1 MEMKKTMYMK
11 ATLLFCFMVCAALFT
26 GCSDDDEVATL
37 TEGQGEVTFKFV
49 RNKVFTISTLEDMA
63 RLKVTLEKDG
73 NKINLKTVDLTGN
86 EDELTSEV
94 LALEEGTY
102 QVVKY
107 VAYNNKGAQIQEAY
121 VDDENN
127 ITVKHGEMA
136 TFYFPVSIRFVY
148 VNNQLRNQLFGL
160 CEQVL
165 GTDSTKW
172 PKTWRVENEDLLTWE
187 NLEFEV
193 DDYGNITYLATIIF
207 DNKVFPGMKKL
218 PELISTFSTLEGI
231 QIMNIPEFEE
241 LPESLDKSTL
251 YSILIMNTG
260 FKAFPKNFEKM
271 KNLRSLTVV
280 NSQLTELPA
289 RLGELLELRDL
300 EISGNTIS
308 EFPAALAEKLQKVV
322 SLRMNDTKLTTLP
335 SNIFGM
341 KMMSTFD
348 FRNNPNLNAL
358 PENRGEGVRMG
369 GLLLDNCGFTSIPK
383 IAKGRLRTLTL
394 ANNKITS
401 VSESE
406 LNGLSDELETLVLD
420 GNKINT
426 FPKMNSESLIEL
438 KLNDCGLS
446 AIPDLSALPNLRSL
460 ALAKNNI
467 KAIGDGVFSKN
478 PYISILDFSD
488 NVGLTSFSANA
499 GIYLKEQEDVIKGV
513 TEKVSKP
520 FYLHCV
526 NVDNCPSLTWQVPAT
541 WCCIENFKMEN
552 KEDLLLPRR
561 NVIVYNRNSSG
572 VTRAVCPVDGCKAT
586 YELPRDLDEYLESL
600 KKKSDE

>member
-1 MEMKKTMYMK
+1 MEMKIIKYMK
-11 ATLLFCFMVCAALFT
+11 ATLLFCFIICAALFA

-73 NKINLKTVDLTGN
+73 KRIDLKTVDLTGN
-86 EDELTSEV
+86 EEELTSEV

-102 QVVKY
+102 HVVKY
-107 VAYNNKGAQIQEAY
+107 VAYNNKGTQIQEAY
-121 VDDENN
+121 VDDDNS
-127 ITVKHGEMA
+127 ITVVHGEMA
-136 TFYFPVSIRFVY
+136 TFYFPISIRFVY

-193 DDYGNITYLATIIF
+193 DDYGNITYLASIIF
-207 DNKVFPGMKKL
+207 DNKTFPGMKKL
-218 PELISTFSTLEGI
+218 PELISSFSTLEGI
-231 QIMNIPEFEE
+231 QIMDIPEFEE
-241 LPESLDKSTL
+241 LPDNLNKSTL
-251 YSILIMNTG
+251 YSILIMNTN

-271 KNLRSLTVV
+271 KNLRSITVI
-280 NSQLTELPA
+280 NSQLTELPT

-300 EISGNTIS
+300 EISGNSIS
-308 EFPAALAEKLQKVV
+308 EFPAELAEKLQKVV

-335 SNIFGM
+335 SNIFSM
-341 KMMSTFD
+341 KMVSTFD
-348 FRNNPNLNAL
+348 FRNNPNLNSL
-358 PENRGEGVRMG
+358 PETRGEGVRMG
-369 GLLLDNCGFTSIPK
+369 GLILDNCGFTSIPK

-406 LNGLSDELETLVLD
+406 LNSLSDELETLILD
-420 GNKINT
+420 GNKINS
-426 FPKMNSESLIEL
+426 FPNMSSKSLIEL

-446 AIPDLSALPNLRSL
+446 AIPNLSALPNLRSL

-467 KAIGDGVFSKN
+467 TAIGDGVFSGN
-478 PYISILDFSD
+478 RYISILDFS
-488 NVGLTSFSANA
+488 NNTRLTSFSANA
-499 GIYLKEQEDVIKGV
+499 GIYLREQEDEISGATVN
-513 TEKVSKP
+513 VSKP

-526 NVDNCPSLTWQVPAT
+526 NVDNCPALTWVVPET
-541 WCCIENFKMEN
+541 WCCIENFKIEN

-561 NVIVYNRNSSG
+561 NVIVYNHNSSG
-572 VTRAVCPVDGCKAT
+572 VTRAVCPVAGCKAT
-586 YELPRDLDEYLESL
+586 YELPKDFEEYLESL
-600 KKKSDE
+600 KNKLNE

>member
-1 MEMKKTMYMK
+1 MEMKMIMYMK
-11 ATLLFCFMVCAALFT
+11 ATLLFCFIICAALFT
-26 GCSDDDEVATL
+26 GCSEDDEVATL
-37 TEGQGEVTFKFV
+37 AEGQGEVTFKFV

-73 NKINLKTVDLTGN
+73 KKIDLKTVDLTGN

-107 VAYNNKGAQIQEAY
+107 VAYDNKGAQIQEAY
-121 VDDENN
+121 VDDENSV
-127 ITVKHGEMA
+127 TVKHGEMA
-136 TFYFPVSIRFVY
+136 TFYFPISIRFVY

-193 DDYGNITYLATIIF
+193 DDYGNISYLATIIF
-207 DNKVFPGMKKL
+207 DNKAFPGMKKL
-218 PELISTFSTLEGI
+218 PGLISTFSTLEGI
-231 QIMNIPEFEE
+231 QILDIPEFEE
-241 LPESLDKSTL
+241 LPENLDKSTL
-251 YSILIMNTG
+251 YAILIMNTG
-260 FKAFPKNFEKM
+260 FKDFPKNFEKM

-289 RLGELLELRDL
+289 RLGELPELRDL
-300 EISGNTIS
+300 EISGNSIS

-335 SNIFGM
+335 SNMFSM
-341 KMMSTFD
+341 KMVSTFD
-348 FRNNPNLNAL
+348 FRNNPNLNSM
-358 PENRGEGVRMG
+358 PESRGEGVRMG

-383 IAKGRLRTLTL
+383 IAKGRLHTLTL

-401 VSESE
+401 VTESE
-406 LNGLSDELETLVLD
+406 LNALSGELATLILD
-420 GNKINT
+420 GNKINA
-426 FPKMNSESLIEL
+426 FPKMNSESLMEL
-438 KLNDCGLS
+438 KLNNCGLS
-446 AIPDLSALPNLRSL
+446 TIPNLSALPNLRSL

-467 KAIGDGVFSKN
+467 TAIGDGVFSKN
-478 PYISILDFSD
+478 PYLSILDFSD
-488 NVGLTSFSANA
+488 NAGLTSFSENT
-499 GIYLKEQEDVIKGV
+499 GIYLREQEDVIGESVKN
-513 TEKVSKP
+513 VSKP

-526 NVDNCPSLTWQVPAT
+526 NVDNCPALNWQVPAT

-552 KEDLLLPRR
+552 KEDLPLPRR

-572 VTRAVCPVDGCKAT
+572 VTRATCPVDGCKAT
-586 YELPRDLDEYLESL
+586 YALPRDFDEYLESL
-600 KKKSDE
+600 KKKLNE